1 MSVWQVIYPSDI
13 LQYGFQEVE
22 KKKMTH
28 LQSVTHNGKHLHL
41 AAVIVVQQNL
51 CACLHHPK
59 KIPIIGQ
66 MKHECGLPS
75 PPADWG
81 QAGPEVINSDISS
94 LAVANCVWLHSTPP
108 LLGLCSIPTPQVSNF
123 DSLTTLISILESSV
137 ADIQFLCGENK
148 GWQCSCTVGLCLFQI
163 DVIWGRALRKMGN
176 RLRYTSRS
184 RREKLL

>member
-1 MSVWQVIYPSDI
+1 MAFKRW
-13 LQYGFQEVE
+13 G
-22 KKKMTH
+22 KKKKKETH
-28 LQSVTHNGKHLHL
+28 LQSVTHSGKHLHL

-66 MKHECGLPS
+66 MKHECSLPS
-75 PPADWG
+75 SPADWG

-94 LAVANCVWLHSTPP
+94 LAVADCIWLHSTPP

-148 GWQCSCTVGLCLFQI
+148 GWQCSCTVGLCFFQI
-163 DVIWGRALRKMGN
+163 DVIWGRVLGRMGN
-176 RLRYTSRS
+176 CLRYTSRR

>member
-22 KKKMTH
+22 KKKKTH

-163 DVIWGRALRKMGN
+163 DVIWGRALRRMGN

>member
-1 MSVWQVIYPSDI
+1 MAFKRW
-13 LQYGFQEVE
+13 GE
-22 KKKMTH
+22 KKKKETH
-28 LQSVTHNGKHLHL
+28 LQSVTHSGKHLHL

-66 MKHECGLPS
+66 MKHECSLPS

-94 LAVANCVWLHSTPP
+94 LAVADCIWLHSTPP

-148 GWQCSCTVGLCLFQI
+148 GWQCRIVLLP
-163 DVIWGRALRKMGN
+163 N
-176 RLRYTSRS
+176 RCDM
-184 RREKLL
+184 RESAGENGESSPLYKS